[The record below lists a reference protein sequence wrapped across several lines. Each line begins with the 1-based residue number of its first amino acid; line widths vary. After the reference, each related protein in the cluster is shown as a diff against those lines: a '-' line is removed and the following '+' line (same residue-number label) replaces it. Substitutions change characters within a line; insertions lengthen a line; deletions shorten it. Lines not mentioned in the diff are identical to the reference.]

1 MTPHDADSNVRF
13 TIDGHVATIV
23 LDRPAKL
30 NAVTPAMADEVV
42 EACRRCDAD
51 PGIRAVVLT
60 GAGERAFC
68 AGSDVAGGHLR
79 VGLGVPRRDDYCDAV
94 RALRTPVICAVNG
107 LAYGGGLEL
116 ALSCDIRLAAAHATF
131 AAPRSSSAGSAAAA

>member
-1 MTPHDADSNVRF
+1 
-13 TIDGHVATIV
+13 
-23 LDRPAKL
+23 
-30 NAVTPAMADEVV
+30 MADEVV

-51 PGIRAVVLT
+51 PAIRAIVLT

-68 AGSDVAGGHLR
+68 AGSDVAELDSYESAWAFR
-79 VGLGVPRRDDYCDAV
+79 QRDDYCDAV

-116 ALSCDIRLAAAHATF
+116 ALSCDIRLAAGTRRSPR
-131 AAPRSSSAGSAAAA
+131 PRSSSAGSAAAG